1 MSTKKAAKRRG
12 ALAKEPVQMAE
23 TEPTVLSRS
32 GAQSGAAQREAQRVA
47 AMRAASASAQR
58 LRAADEAPMPLPQME
73 VPEVPRWLADTVRV
87 LLMALILVG
96 SYKIRLLAVHNYGKV
111 IHEFDPWFNY
121 RAVRLH
127 SIRAA
132 LHQAAWSGTLT
143 RVRDRA
149 SHVALRR
156 LSTCRS
162 MAMRSFRHGL
172 TRRSGT
178 RSDDRSARQPTRACC

>member
-23 TEPTVLSRS
+23 TEPTMLSRS

-178 RSDDRSARQPTRACC
+178 RSDDRSARQPTRA